1 MILTDC
7 RIFAGAAH
15 LSGQS
20 NRLEVSGECDEG
32 DTTNF
37 LSEGWKECVG
47 LLKGFKIVGGGQ
59 WNALDPSAVD
69 SSRWAALGTA
79 EAWSVA
85 PSTVAPGDRVYVGA
99 ANQSKYTFL
108 GDVGTVA
115 PWTVDVDGSGPLV
128 RGRSLHN
135 YTTARTATGS
145 GTAVQNTAVTS
156 DQALYC
162 ALHVLSVSGTGS
174 PTLTVRVQ
182 SDDAGAFSS
191 ATTVATFTAATGLT
205 NQFTRIAGPITDDW
219 FRADWTISGT
229 NPSFLFVVTIGVGP

>member
-1 MILTDC
+1 VILKDC

-15 LSGQS
+15 LSGQQ
-20 NRLEVSGECDEG
+20 NRIELSGELDEK

-37 LSEGWKECVG
+37 LSDGWKECTG
-47 LLKGFKIVGGGQ
+47 SLKGFKIVGGGQ
-59 WNALDPSAVD
+59 WNASDLSAVD
-69 SSRWAALGTA
+69 ASRWAALGVA
-79 EAWSVA
+79 EAWSIA
-85 PSTVAPGDRVYVGA
+85 PATVAPGDRVYVGA

-108 GDVGTVA
+108 GELGEVA
-115 PWTVDVDGSGPLV
+115 PWTVDVDGSGAMV
-128 RGRSLHN
+128 RGWSLHN

-145 GTAVQNTAVTS
+145 GTAVLGSAVTS
-156 DQALYC
+156 DQALYA

-182 SDDAGAFSS
+182 SDTVGFPS
-191 ATTVATFTAATGLT
+191 ATTVGTFTAATGLT
-205 NQFTRIAGPITDDW
+205 NQFMRIAGPITDTY

>member
-20 NRLEVSGECDEG
+20 NKIELSAECTEEDV
-32 DTTNF
+32 TNF
-37 LSEGWKECVG
+37 LSAGWKECQAG
-47 LLKGFKIVGGGQ
+47 LAGFKIAGGGQ
-59 WNALDPSAVD
+59 WYANDASAVD
-69 SSRWAALGTA
+69 SSRWSALGTA

-85 PSTVAPGDRVYVGA
+85 PSTVAPGDRVYLGQA
-99 ANQSKYTFL
+99 QQSKYTFL
-108 GDVGTVA
+108 GDVGKVN
-115 PWTVDVDGSGPLV
+115 PWAVDVEGTGALV

-145 GTAVQNTAVTS
+145 GTSVQNIAVSST
-156 DQALYC
+156 QALYC
-162 ALHVLSVSGTGS
+162 GLHVLSVSGTS
-174 PTLTVRVQ
+174 TPTLTVRVQ
-182 SDDAGAFSS
+182 SDNATGFPS
-191 ATTVATFTAATGLT
+191 ATTVKTFTAATAVG
-205 NQFTRIAGPITDDW
+205 NQFSRVAGPITDDW

>member
-1 MILTDC
+1 MILKDC

-15 LSGQS
+15 LSGSQ
-20 NRLEVSGECDEG
+20 NRIELSAECDQE

-37 LSEGWKECVG
+37 LSDGWAECIG
-47 LLKGFKIVGGGQ
+47 SLKGFKIGGGGQ
-59 WNALDPSAVD
+59 WAASDASAVD

-85 PSTVAPGDRVYVGA
+85 PATVAPGDRVYVGR
-99 ANQSKYTFL
+99 ANQAKYGFF
-108 GDVGTVA
+108 GEVGKVA
-115 PWTVDVDGSGPLV
+115 PWTVDVDGSGAMV
-128 RGRSLHN
+128 RGWSLHN

-145 GTAVQNTAVTS
+145 GTAVLGSAVTS

-162 ALHVLSVSGTGS
+162 ALHVLSVSGTSS

-182 SDDAGAFSS
+182 SDDAVGFPS
-191 ATTVATFTAATGLT
+191 ATTVTTFTAATGLT
-205 NQFTRIAGPITDDW
+205 NQFVRVAGPITDTY

-229 NPSFLFVVTIGVGP
+229 DPSFLFVVTIGVGP

>member
-20 NRLEVSGECDEG
+20 NRIELSAECDEA

-37 LSEGWKECVG
+37 LSAGWDECIG
-47 LLKGFKIVGGGQ
+47 SLKGFKIAGGGQ
-59 WNALDPSAVD
+59 WYANDPTAVD
-69 SSRWAALGTA
+69 GSRWAALGTA
-79 EAWSVA
+79 EAWSIA
-85 PSTVAPGDRVYVGA
+85 PSTVAPGDRVYVGQ
-99 ANQSKYTFL
+99 ANEAKYTFF
-108 GDVGTVA
+108 DEVGKVA
-115 PWTVDVDGSGPLV
+115 PWTVDVMGTGALV
-128 RGRSLHN
+128 RGKSLHN

-145 GTAVQNTAVTS
+145 GTSVQNVAVSST
-156 DQALYC
+156 QALYC
-162 ALHVLSVSGTGS
+162 ALHVLSVSGTAT

-182 SDDAGAFSS
+182 SDN
-191 ATTVATFTAATGLT
+191 ATGFPSPATVQTFTAATAVG
-205 NQFTRIAGPITDDW
+205 NQFARVAGPITDDW

>member
-15 LSGQS
+15 LSGQQ
-20 NRLEVSGECDEG
+20 NRIGVEGECDEK

-37 LSEGWKECVG
+37 LSGGWKECTG
-47 LLKGFKIVGGGQ
+47 SLKGFKLSGGGQ
-59 WNALDPSAVD
+59 WAASDASAVD
-69 SSRWAALGTA
+69 NSRWAALGVA

-108 GDVGTVA
+108 GELGEVA
-115 PWTVDVDGSGPLV
+115 PWSVDVDGSGPLV
-128 RGRSLHN
+128 RGWSLHN

-145 GTAVQNTAVTS
+145 GTAVLGSAVTS

-162 ALHVLSVSGTGS
+162 ALHVLSVSGTSS

-182 SDDAGAFSS
+182 SDTVGFPS

-205 NQFTRIAGPITDDW
+205 NEFKRIAGPITDTY

-229 NPSFLFVVTIGVGP
+229 DPSFLFVVTIGVGP

>member
-7 RIFAGAAH
+7 RIFAGGAH

-20 NRLEVSGECDEG
+20 NRIELSGECDEE
-32 DTTNF
+32 DITNF
-37 LSEGWKECVG
+37 LSAGWHERIG
-47 LLKGFKIVGGGQ
+47 SLKGFKLAGGGQ
-59 WNALDPSAVD
+59 WNASDLSAVD
-69 SSRWAALGTA
+69 ASRWAAQGVA

-85 PSTVAPGDRVYVGA
+85 PATVAPGDRVYVGNA
-99 ANQSKYTFL
+99 MQSKYNFF
-108 GDVGTVA
+108 GEVGKVA
-115 PWTVDVDGSGPLV
+115 PWTIDASGTSPLV

-145 GTAVQNTAVTS
+145 GTAVQNVAVGAAS
-156 DQALYC
+156 YLYC
-162 ALHVLSVSGTGS
+162 ALHVISVSGTAS

-182 SDDAGAFSS
+182 SDNAVGFPSPV
-191 ATTVATFTAATGLT
+191 TVQTFTAATAIS
-205 NQFTRIAGPITDDW
+205 NQFARVAGPITDDW

>member
-20 NRLEVSGECDEG
+20 NKIELQAECDQK

-37 LSEGWKECVG
+37 LSGGWSECLG
-47 LLKGFKIVGGGQ
+47 SLKGFKIAGGGQ
-59 WNALDPSAVD
+59 WNASDLSAVD
-69 SSRWAALGTA
+69 GSRWAALGVA

-99 ANQSKYTFL
+99 ANQSKYAF
-108 GDVGTVA
+108 GDAVGEVN
-115 PWTVDVDGSGPLV
+115 PWSVDVDGSGALV
-128 RGRSLHN
+128 RGKSLHN

-145 GTAVQNTAVTS
+145 GTSVQNVAVSST
-156 DQALYC
+156 QALYC

-182 SDDAGAFSS
+182 SDN
-191 ATTVATFTAATGLT
+191 ATGFPSPATVATFTAATGLT
-205 NQFTRIAGPITDDW
+205 NQFLRIAGPITDDW
-219 FRADWTISGT
+219 FRADWTVSGT

>member
-1 MILTDC
+1 VILKDC

-20 NRLEVSGECDEG
+20 NRIELSAECTSE

-37 LSEGWKECVG
+37 LSDGWEECQG
-47 LLKGFKIVGGGQ
+47 GIANFKIVGGGQ
-59 WNALDPSAVD
+59 WHASDASSVD
-69 SSRWAALGTA
+69 YSRWSALGVP

-85 PSTVAPGDRVYVGA
+85 PATVAPGDRVYVGKA
-99 ANQSKYTFL
+99 DQSKYTFL
-108 GDVGTVA
+108 GDVGKVA
-115 PWTVDVDGSGPLV
+115 PWTVDAEGSSPLV

-145 GTAVQNTAVTS
+145 GTAVENTAVAS
-156 DQALYC
+156 NQALYC

-182 SDDAGAFSS
+182 SDTVGFGS
-191 ATTVATFTAATGLT
+191 ATTVQTFTAATGLT
-205 NQFTRIAGPITDDW
+205 NQFARVAGPITDTW